1 MSTENQPR
9 HQRTRTPARRSP
21 SKRPSTIALVLSTV
35 ALIPIVLIVS
45 LGIGATVQ
53 LWTNPGSSLGWKLF
67 FPTVTAVGP
76 IAAALA
82 AQRQRQRGWSPTA
95 CTLVAEG
102 VLLLAGLVLA
112 YACTTA
118 PN

>member
-1 MSTENQPR
+1 MSTENKPR
-9 HQRTRTPARRSP
+9 HQRTSTPARRSP
-21 SKRPSTIALVLSTV
+21 SKRPSTITLVLSAV

-67 FPTVTAVGP
+67 FPTMTAVGL
-76 IAAALA
+76 IGAGLA
-82 AQRQRQRGWSPTA
+82 ARRQRQRGWSPTA
-95 CTLVAEG
+95 CVLTAEG
-102 VLLLAGLVLA
+102 VLLLTGLILA
-112 YACTTA
+112 YAFTTA

>member
-1 MSTENQPR
+1 
-9 HQRTRTPARRSP
+9 
-21 SKRPSTIALVLSTV
+21 
-35 ALIPIVLIVS
+35 
-45 LGIGATVQ
+45 
-53 LWTNPGSSLGWKLF
+53 
-67 FPTVTAVGP
+67 VTAVGT
-76 IAAALA
+76 IAAVLA